1 MACHELAALRVGL
14 MNVIG
19 IKDDAERQHELAEIG
34 TAGAK
39 DGPIKDLIQ
48 AGSLSSLRASYE
60 ASLALLE
67 EKVAKMAAD
76 HPQLAYYR
84 TLIVTTKKVELEL
97 RGYTETM
104 KSFYRDLEEMHDFI
118 HEIYPAD

>member
-1 MACHELAALRVGL
+1 

-67 EKVAKMAAD
+67 EKVAKMPAD

>member
-34 TAGAK
+34 TAGATV
-39 DGPIKDLIQ
+39 GPIKDLLQ
-48 AGSLSSLRASYE
+48 AGSLAELRKSYE
-60 ASLALLE
+60 ASLSLLE
-67 EKVAKMAAD
+67 EKVAKMGAD
-76 HPQLAYYR
+76 DPKLPYYR

-97 RGYTETM
+97 RGYTESMT
-104 KSFYRDLEEMHDFI
+104 SFYRDLEEMHDFI